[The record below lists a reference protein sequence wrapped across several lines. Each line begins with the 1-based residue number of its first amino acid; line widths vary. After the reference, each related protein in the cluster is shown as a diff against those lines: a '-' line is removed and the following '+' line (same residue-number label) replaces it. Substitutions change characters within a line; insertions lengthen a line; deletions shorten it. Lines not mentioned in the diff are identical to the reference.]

1 MSCLTDWIAGD
12 LEPKATAGSKRI
24 YETSASEKPGGGWG
38 FRVKC
43 SGFRV

>member
-24 YETSASEKPGGGWG
+24 YETSASEKPGGGG
-38 FRVKC
+38 GGLGLSV
-43 SGFRV
+43 